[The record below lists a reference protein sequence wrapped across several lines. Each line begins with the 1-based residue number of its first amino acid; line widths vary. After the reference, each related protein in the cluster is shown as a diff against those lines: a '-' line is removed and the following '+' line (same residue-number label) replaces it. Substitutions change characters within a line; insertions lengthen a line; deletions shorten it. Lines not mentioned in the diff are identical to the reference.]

1 MADPH
6 PNQPAPP
13 RSGQR
18 HTRLDRPHTRFDRRH
33 LVLLLTALAC
43 IGGLVLF
50 VAEMDMDLDAGLTPK
65 NPTPQSSSPQNAPA
79 PAKQP

>member
-1 MADPH
+1 MSDLHSNH
-6 PNQPAPP
+6 PPKP

-18 HTRLDRPHTRFDRRH
+18 HTRFDRRH
-33 LVLLLTALAC
+33 LVLLLAALAC

-50 VAEMDMDLDAGLTPK
+50 VAELDLDLDSGLTPQ
-65 NPTPQSSSPQNAPA
+65 NPTP